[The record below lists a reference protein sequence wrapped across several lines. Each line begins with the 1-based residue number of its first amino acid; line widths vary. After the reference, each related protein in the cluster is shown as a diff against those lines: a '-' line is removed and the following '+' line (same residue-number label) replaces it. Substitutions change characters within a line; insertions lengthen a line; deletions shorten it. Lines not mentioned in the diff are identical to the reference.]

1 LPINNDTFFFV
12 FISMALGKKSSELIN
27 SYKKSIEQD
36 LEQIKQLR
44 QTKEG
49 ITVLTDP
56 LDPNSQ
62 VAIVEGV
69 NTMINRF
76 GPSTK
81 GLDNRIVT
89 INAQI
94 RDIQDEILALGQSA
108 NAVGCGTTGDGVV
121 EVVGDVVTA
130 YNWSFTT
137 PNPFEVSTSTLTASN
152 LGVGTYVGVSTV
164 SIGTHFGIPG
174 VGTCVGYA
182 TSISTLEAS
191 LSTYRSERNSVIV
204 QVNALKEARSN
215 FELQKFGYDQ
225 AESKINAQITAKS
238 NIITALEDPE
248 NHQYFDETL

>member
-1 LPINNDTFFFV
+1 
-12 FISMALGKKSSELIN
+12 MALGKKSSELIN

-56 LDPNSQ
+56 SDPNSQ

-69 NTMINRF
+69 DAMINRF
-76 GPSTK
+76 DPSTK

-94 RDIQDEILALGQSA
+94 RDIQNEILALGQSA
-108 NAVGCGTTGDGVV
+108 NAVGCGSTGDGVV

-130 YNWSFTT
+130 FSWSFSA
-137 PNPFEVSTSTLTASN
+137 PNPFEVSTATLSTSN
-152 LGVGTYVGVSTV
+152 LGVGTYLGLSTV
-164 SIGTHFGIPG
+164 SIGTHFGIG
-174 VGTCVGYA
+174 AAATCAGYA

-191 LSTYRSERNSVIV
+191 LSTYRSARNSVIL

-225 AESKINAQITAKS
+225 AESQLNAQITAKS
-238 NIITALEDPE
+238 NIITALENQE
-248 NHQYFDETL
+248 NQQWFDETL